1 MNLLLLS
8 SSRVGN
14 SGYLESSFEMIT
26 QQLGPSVKTIAF
38 IPYAGVT
45 VSFDDYEKLASRAF
59 SEMGYQ
65 LTSVHHADDPAKPI
79 EQADAIA
86 VGGGNTFSLLNRLY
100 QKRLIEVIKE
110 KVTAGMPYLGW
121 SAGSNIAAPMITTT
135 NDMPIVQPPSFEA
148 LSLLPFQINP
158 HYIDG
163 NPPGHNG
170 ETREQRLAEFIQLSP
185 LQKVVALPEGS
196 ALSSNERKLVYK
208 GMNEGFL
215 FTAESGKQ
223 PIMPN
228 SDLSYLLK

>member
-14 SGYLESSFEMIT
+14 SGYLESSFETIK
-26 QQLGPSVKTIAF
+26 QQFGPSVKTVAF

-45 VSFDDYEKLASRAF
+45 VSFDDYEALAARAF

-65 LTSVHHADDPAKPI
+65 LTSIHHTDNPAQQI

-86 VGGGNTFSLLNRLY
+86 VGGGNTFCLLNRLY
-100 QKRLIEVIKE
+100 QNRLIEVVRN
-110 KVTAGMPYLGW
+110 KVAAGAPYLGW
-121 SAGSNIAAPMITTT
+121 SAGSNIAAPSITTT
-135 NDMPIVQPPSFEA
+135 NDMPIVQPPSFDA

-170 ETREQRLAEFIQLSP
+170 ETREQRLAEFLELSP
-185 LQKVVALPEGS
+185 RQKVVALPEGS
-196 ALSSNERKLVYK
+196 ALSLQERTLVYK
-208 GMNEGFL
+208 GMTEGFL

-223 PIMPN
+223 SIMPN
-228 SDLSYLLK
+228 ADLSYLLE